1 MLDYVSSLFREY
13 ENESEVEEKYK
24 RQLKLLDF
32 SGTQKYIIW
41 IMNLFFFLQD
51 DKPPIPILKHRD
63 VKSLDRKSHRK
74 VLRSSSPTSSMI
86 SAASL
91 SSPNVTSQSRHS
103 EKKQLQGLNSR
114 LAGLIDKVGGDFP
127 TYFCTIVLFI
137 LG

>member
-1 MLDYVSSLFREY
+1 MSHLFSREY

-24 RQLKLLDF
+24 RQMKLLEF
-32 SGTQKYIIW
+32 SGTQNKYH
-41 IMNLFFFLQD
+41 LDDESFFFLQV

>member
-1 MLDYVSSLFREY
+1 MYHLFSREY

-32 SGTQKYIIW
+32 SGTQNIYYLD
-41 IMNLFFFLQD
+41 NETLFFLQD

-63 VKSLDRKSHRK
+63 VKSLDRKSPRK

-91 SSPNVTSQSRHS
+91 SSPNVTSESRHS

-127 TYFCTIVLFI
+127 TLLLYNSSLYLF
-137 LG
+137 

>member
-1 MLDYVSSLFREY
+1 MSHLFSREY

-32 SGTQKYIIW
+32 SGTQNIYH
-41 IMNLFFFLQD
+41 LDDESFLFLQD

-91 SSPNVTSQSRHS
+91 SSPNVTSESRHS